1 MEANI
6 LNDLPLDREG
16 GDCDSPGGYPASN
29 EDCTPAILSE
39 SGKSV
44 WVNGELHP
52 IDGNRFHWGKI
63 KKS

>member
-1 MEANI
+1 MKTDTLDTLA
-6 LNDLPLDREG
+6 LDREG
-16 GDCDSPGGYPASN
+16 GDKESPEGYPASN

-52 IDGNRFHWGKI
+52 IDGNRFHRPI
-63 KKS
+63 QRT